1 MSQLRGSS
9 TRFMVWGKENAHFI
23 SVVGLTAGT
32 LVYLGGSYFCLRSD
46 LQQERELRQLDAAF
60 YKELLRREK
69 ELRQLAVVRSER
81 KLG

>member
-1 MSQLRGSS
+1 
-9 TRFMVWGKENAHFI
+9 MVWGKENAHFI
-23 SVVGLTAGT
+23 GVVGLTAGT
-32 LVYLGGSYFCLRSD
+32 LVYLGRSYFCLRSD

-69 ELRQLAVVRSER
+69 ELRQLAVARSER